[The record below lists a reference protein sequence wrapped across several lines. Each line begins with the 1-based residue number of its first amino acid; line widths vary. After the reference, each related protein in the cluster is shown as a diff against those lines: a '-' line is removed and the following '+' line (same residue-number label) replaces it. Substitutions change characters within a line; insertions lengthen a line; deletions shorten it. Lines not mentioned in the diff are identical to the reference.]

1 MLFTVLIYHQHI
13 IVAPIFFHYLTGS
26 CQIDYYYC
34 NYRFSRIV
42 KTRLL
47 NDDNTGSYYY
57 FISEIIIPCQ
67 VYMVVYFLIAYPNF
81 INAAHA
87 WYKYMCVGLLSQHT
101 FGVYIFFKSLFV
113 IIFFSDAVDIGGLVL
128 LFSLLSI
135 LCVLYL
141 VILVNPQPTP
151 RAARWFVLF

>member
-1 MLFTVLIYHQHI
+1 MASISNKKWEVLFTVLIYGQHI

-26 CQIDYYYC
+26 CQLIT
-34 NYRFSRIV
+34 NNHWFSRIV
-42 KTRLL
+42 ETHLL

-67 VYMVVYFLIAYPNF
+67 VYMVVYFFIAYPNF

-101 FGVYIFFKSLFV
+101 RTFGVYIFLNPY
-113 IIFFSDAVDIGGLVL
+113 L
-128 LFSLLSI
+128 L
-135 LCVLYL
+135 
-141 VILVNPQPTP
+141 
-151 RAARWFVLF
+151 